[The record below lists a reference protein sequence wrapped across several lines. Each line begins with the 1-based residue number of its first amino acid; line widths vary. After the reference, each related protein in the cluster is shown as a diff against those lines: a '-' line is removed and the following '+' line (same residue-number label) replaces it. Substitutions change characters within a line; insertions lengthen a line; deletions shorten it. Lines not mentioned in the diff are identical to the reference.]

1 VAKAA
6 ENGKKVNL
14 PDLKDA
20 KVTETTK
27 DLVKPISHVL
37 WTNQTLPSGG
47 KAFRDTLME
56 KVVQRFFE
64 NFVSKIKDQSLAGP
78 QILQDPMPIKKGI
91 DVEKKGSAYQIHL

>member
-1 VAKAA
+1 MAKAA

-20 KVTETTK
+20 K

-56 KVVQRFFE
+56 KVV
-64 NFVSKIKDQSLAGP
+64 K
-78 QILQDPMPIKKGI
+78 
-91 DVEKKGSAYQIHL
+91 